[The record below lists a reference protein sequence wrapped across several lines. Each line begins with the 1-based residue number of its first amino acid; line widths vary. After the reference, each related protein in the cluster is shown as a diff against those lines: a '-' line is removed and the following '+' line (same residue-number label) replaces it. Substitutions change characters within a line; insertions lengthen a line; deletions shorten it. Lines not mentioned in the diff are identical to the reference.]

1 MGKSVEDRIISRL
14 GKFVDVLASKKPIAK
29 EFTCRTVILDL
40 QDVPY
45 NAKMVKATRRLL
57 RASQMIFSKFLG
69 VSVATVRG
77 WEQGTVAP
85 SKMACRFLDEIH
97 RNPDFWRG
105 RLNESVRIKRE
116 TA

>member
-1 MGKSVEDRIISRL
+1 MGKSVEARIISRL
-14 GKFVDVLASKKPIAK
+14 GKFVDVLAANKPIAK
-29 EFTCRTVILDL
+29 EFTCRTVVLDL
-40 QDVPY
+40 GTVPY
-45 NAKMVKATRRLL
+45 NEKMVKATRRLL
-57 RASQMIFSKFLG
+57 RASQMIFAKFLG

-85 SKMACRFLDEIH
+85 GKMACRFLDEIR

-105 RLNESVRIKRE
+105 RLSESVRIKRE